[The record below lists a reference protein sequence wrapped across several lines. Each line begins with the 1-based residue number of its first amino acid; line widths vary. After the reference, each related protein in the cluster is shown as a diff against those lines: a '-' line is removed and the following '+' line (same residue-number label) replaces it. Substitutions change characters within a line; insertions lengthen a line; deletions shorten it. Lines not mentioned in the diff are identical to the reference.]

1 MVVCGGVV
9 VVVVGIGVVFVVI
22 GGSRVV
28 DGVGRIVVIVVV
40 AGVVVV
46 VVFLLDSKSRKVGPL
61 TQSKQ
66 LVNSPQKV
74 GEPVAVAVL
83 PAQVLALCW

>member
-1 MVVCGGVV
+1 MTDL
-9 VVVVGIGVVFVVI
+9 I
-22 GGSRVV
+22 
-28 DGVGRIVVIVVV
+28 
-40 AGVVVV
+40 

-66 LVNSPQKV
+66 LANSPQKV